1 MHLRLQDFKSVS
13 EYNSAL
19 FKISSQLKLCGEKIT
34 DEDMLEKTY
43 TTFHAS
49 NVLLQQQYRERKFTK
64 YSELISCLLVAEQ
77 NNELLLKTTSLA
89 RPALHHSQKWMV
101 PHLII
106 IEEIM
111 VVGMDVVGKIRIK
124 EYVLK
129 IFQKGIPHL
138 TTRSGIIM
146 KHDNKGERKM
156 NWNEFCLS
164 QWSRRSHGLFW

>member
-1 MHLRLQDFKSVS
+1 
-13 EYNSAL
+13 
-19 FKISSQLKLCGEKIT
+19 
-34 DEDMLEKTY
+34 
-43 TTFHAS
+43 
-49 NVLLQQQYRERKFTK
+49 
-64 YSELISCLLVAEQ
+64 
-77 NNELLLKTTSLA
+77 
-89 RPALHHSQKWMV
+89 MV

-156 NWNEFCLS
+156 N
-164 QWSRRSHGLFW
+164 